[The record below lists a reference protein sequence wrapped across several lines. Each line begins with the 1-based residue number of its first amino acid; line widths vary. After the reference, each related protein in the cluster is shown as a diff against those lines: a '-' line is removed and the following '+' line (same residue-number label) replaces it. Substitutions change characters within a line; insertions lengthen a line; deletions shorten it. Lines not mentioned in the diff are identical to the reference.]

1 MKDKYKIYLNA
12 LQCNRFYC
20 NFIRSCDLGID
31 YYGVPIEISFTTNKE
46 PTKEFIQKIIEL
58 LETSKNE
65 QKLEWFFSD
74 IKLKKVELVI

>member
-1 MKDKYKIYLNA
+1 MIDKYKIYLSA

-31 YYGVPIEISFTTNKE
+31 YYGVLVEISFTTSEE
-46 PTKEFIQKIIEL
+46 PTKEFIQKVVSL

-65 QKLEWFFSD
+65 QKLEWYFSD
-74 IKLKKVELVI
+74 IELRKVELVI